1 MSTPASFVF
10 PPDHHLVITTE
21 RHVLS
26 YEESGLHKIFQS
38 SSRGILAAKEA
49 GDGSGTLAI
58 ADSQVVVLH
67 RVDHGLEKS
76 YRLKGTDVRS
86 RPVLQTDA
94 MF

>member
-10 PPDHHLVITTE
+10 PTDHHLVITTE

-26 YEESGLHKIFQS
+26 YDESGLHKIFQS
-38 SSRGILAAKEA
+38 GSHGILAAKEA
-49 GDGSGTLAI
+49 RDGSGTLAI

-86 RPVLQTDA
+86 RPLHDTYGI
-94 MF
+94 F